1 MAYDDGYGRPQVQLQ
16 FPPFQGWVKK
26 LVLINGGIFLGLFFL
41 GFFGQEAQGAVEQFL
56 ALDPPAWWGGFPPLW
71 QPLTYGWL
79 HSLRDPGHIFG
90 NMLLLYF
97 FGEMVQAQVGDRRF
111 ITHYV
116 IALVLGGVVHL
127 ALAPLMGW
135 RAPALG
141 ASGAVMAMVV
151 AAAAMRPGAMVL
163 FIVIPLK
170 LWVLAAILV
179 AKDAFFFL
187 SELQG
192 GGTTGVAHS
201 IHLAGAAYGFLAVR
215 RRWLWS
221 DPLAALERKRAV
233 ANMERE
239 LSDEA
244 RMDQLMAKISREGI
258 GSLTR
263 GERAFMKRQSERK
276 RQG

>member
-1 MAYDDGYGRPQVQLQ
+1 
-16 FPPFQGWVKK
+16 
-26 LVLINGGIFLGLFFL
+26 
-41 GFFGQEAQGAVEQFL
+41 
-56 ALDPPAWWGGFPPLW
+56 
-71 QPLTYGWL
+71 
-79 HSLRDPGHIFG
+79 
-90 NMLLLYF
+90 
-97 FGEMVQAQVGDRRF
+97 
-111 ITHYV
+111 
-116 IALVLGGVVHL
+116 
-127 ALAPLMGW
+127 
-135 RAPALG
+135 
-141 ASGAVMAMVV
+141 
-151 AAAAMRPGAMVL
+151 MVL

>member
-16 FPPFQGWVKK
+16 FPPFQGWIKK
-26 LVLINGGIFLGLFFL
+26 LILINVGVFLGLFFL
-41 GFFGQEAQGAVEQFL
+41 GFPSEDAQRSVERLL

-71 QPLTYGWL
+71 QPFTYGWL

-97 FGEMVQAQVGDRRF
+97 FGEMVQSQVGDRRF

-127 ALAPLMGW
+127 ALAPLMDW
-135 RAPALG
+135 TAPALG
-141 ASGAVMAMVV
+141 ASGAVTAMVV
-151 AAAAMRPGAMVL
+151 AAASMRPRAMVL

-179 AKDAFFFL
+179 AKDVFFFL

-192 GGTTGVAHS
+192 SGGTGVAHS

-215 RRWLWS
+215 WRWIWS
-221 DPLAALERKRAV
+221 DPLAAIERKRAV
-233 ANMERE
+233 ADMERQ
-239 LSDEA
+239 LSDDA

-263 GERAFMKRQSERK
+263 GEKGFMKRQSERK

>member
-16 FPPFQGWVKK
+16 FPPFQGWIKK
-26 LVLINGGIFLGLFFL
+26 LILINVGVFLGLFFL
-41 GFFGQEAQGAVEQFL
+41 GFVSEDAQRSVERLL

-71 QPLTYGWL
+71 QPFTYGWL
-79 HSLRDPGHIFG
+79 HSLVDPGHIFG

-97 FGEMVQAQVGDRRF
+97 FGEMVQSQVGDRRF

-127 ALAPLMGW
+127 ALAPLMDW
-135 RAPALG
+135 TAPALG
-141 ASGAVMAMVV
+141 ASGAVTAMVV
-151 AAAAMRPGAMVL
+151 AAASMRPRAMVL

-179 AKDAFFFL
+179 AKDVFFFL

-192 GGTTGVAHS
+192 SGGTGVAHS

-215 RRWLWS
+215 RRWIWS
-221 DPLAALERKRAV
+221 DPLAAIERKRAV
-233 ANMERE
+233 ADMERQ
-239 LSDEA
+239 LSDDA
-244 RMDQLMAKISREGI
+244 RMDQLMSKISREGI

-263 GERAFMKRQSERK
+263 GEKGFMKRQSERK